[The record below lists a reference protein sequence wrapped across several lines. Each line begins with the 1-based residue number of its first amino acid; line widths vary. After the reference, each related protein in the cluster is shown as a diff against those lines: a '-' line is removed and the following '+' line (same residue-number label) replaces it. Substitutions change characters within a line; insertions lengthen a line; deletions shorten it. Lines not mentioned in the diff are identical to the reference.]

1 MQQNQLKTLS
11 ESYYHSAKRLSSRNA
26 QLFNHELYNLEDKGV
41 LTWQE
46 MNDRIEAIA
55 CGLLSLGVER
65 QERIAIMS
73 ASSPYWTQA
82 DVAVMNTG
90 ACLVTIYPTLSLFE
104 TTYII
109 NDSESRYLFIGNG
122 DILKRVLPG
131 LNEMPSLQKII
142 VLDRAF
148 QSNDSRVINLDQLM
162 ELGREYA
169 KDHFSEYERRW
180 QENSLD
186 DWATILYTSGTTG
199 LGKGVIL
206 THWCF
211 ASRMEG
217 VNEYFAKHGMTN
229 NENDLTLSFLP
240 LAHIFDRGSCQWMAL
255 VNGATIAYAD
265 SPATIIQDMQKYN
278 PTWFNCVPRLY
289 EKIYIQFNQQLS
301 ESPAKKK
308 LFDWAV
314 GVGLEVLKY
323 RTDAHGAIN
332 MSPHFD
338 VVSKLPLGL
347 KIKYKIADK
356 LFAKVRALFGSR
368 FRYAFS
374 ASASI
379 APDLLKFFYALG
391 FPVIEGYGSTEST
404 NACLLNPITGCKPG
418 YVGPAAN
425 GSTARIAE
433 DGELEIGEAGIFI
446 GYLNKPEEN
455 QACFTEDGYFKT
467 GDMVIQ
473 DEQGYYKIVDRK
485 KSIICLA
492 TGKNIAPAKIEN
504 LFSTSAAIE
513 QVFVIGDERNYVSML
528 VVPNFNYF
536 IELFDKNGIKYDKE
550 KLVFSHAA
558 GAPICE
564 QVGEDFINVPMLQEM
579 IAEDIKNANTK
590 LEEFEVIKQ
599 YTILPNKFTEER
611 GEFTPTQKTKKKAI
625 LENYASIIDNMY
637 SKSTIKH
644 HQN

>member
-1 MQQNQLKTLS
+1 MQQNKLKTLS
-11 ESYYHSAKRLSSRNA
+11 ESFYFSARRLSSRNA
-26 QLFNHELYNLEDKGV
+26 QLFNQELYNLEDKGV

-46 MNDRIEAIA
+46 MTDRIEAIA
-55 CGLLSLGVER
+55 CGLLSLGIER
-65 QERIAIMS
+65 QERVAIMS
-73 ASSPYWTQA
+73 PSSPYWTQV
-82 DVAVMNTG
+82 DVGVMNTG

-104 TTYII
+104 TDYII
-109 NDSESRYLFIGNG
+109 NDSQSRYLLVGNA
-122 DILKRVLPG
+122 DILARILPG
-131 LNEMPSLQKII
+131 LNQMPSLQKVI
-142 VLDRAF
+142 VLDRAY
-148 QSNDSRVINLDQLM
+148 QSDDERIINLEQLM

-169 KDHFSEYERRW
+169 KKNFAVYEKRW
-180 QENSLD
+180 QENTLD

-217 VNEYFAKHGMTN
+217 VNNYFAKHGMTN

-265 SPATIIQDMQKYN
+265 SPATILADMQKYN

-289 EKIYIQFNQQLS
+289 EKIYIQFNQQLADS
-301 ESPAKKK
+301 AVKKK
-308 LFDWAV
+308 LFDWAI
-314 GVGLEVLKY
+314 GVGMEVLAY
-323 RTDAHGAIN
+323 RTDANGAIN
-332 MSPHFD
+332 MSPNFD
-338 VVSKLPLGL
+338 VVAKLPLGL
-347 KIKYKIADK
+347 KLKFKIADK

-374 ASASI
+374 ASAAI

-433 DGELEIGEAGIFI
+433 DGELEIGAAGIFI
-446 GYLNKPEEN
+446 GYINKPEEN
-455 QACFTEDGYFKT
+455 EACFTEDGYFKT
-467 GDMVIQ
+467 GDIVIQ
-473 DEQGYYKIVDRK
+473 DDQGYFKIVDRK

-504 LFSTSAAIE
+504 LFATSAAIE
-513 QVFVIGDERNYVSML
+513 QTFIIGDERNSITML
-528 VVPNFNYF
+528 VVPDFNYF
-536 IELFDKNGIKYDKE
+536 ISVFDKNGIEYDKE
-550 KLVFSHAA
+550 KLVYSHAS
-558 GAPICE
+558 GTPICE
-564 QVGEDFINVPMLQEM
+564 EVGPDFIAVPLLQEM
-579 IAEDIKNANTK
+579 IAADIKNANAR
-590 LEEFEVIKQ
+590 LEEFEVVKR
-599 YTILPNKFTEER
+599 YTILANKFTEAR

-625 LENYASIIDNMY
+625 LENYADIIDSMY
-637 SKSTIKH
+637 TSTIKH
-644 HQN
+644 R